1 MKVPSYNDLEL
12 TFIIVKPYVN
22 LKSHKKDSQY
32 GDSATSKNRLLHIS
46 FHTTYAFF
54 NNLEFIYTWICNIL
68 LLALYPFR
76 KYPNI
81 FPQRF
86 RPVYFGFLF
95 VVSKWLQNIFNMIK
109 YLSLLILPRYQ
120 TESGHHFWQSPC

>member
-81 FPQRF
+81 FPQRV
-86 RPVYFGFLF
+86 RPVYTGFLN
-95 VVSKWLQNIFNMIK
+95 LQANEMLIK
-109 YLSLLILPRYQ
+109 CSYGIKKRASTCNSFQYLEL
-120 TESGHHFWQSPC
+120 EV